1 MGDEPQLPS
10 VSNQPLPTL
19 ALSVDSSRYTTP
31 PGNTGAQSLREALVW
46 DEHNSRVPRLSPR
59 QEDAMQLL
67 AEGPRSR
74 DVADVV
80 AGKLMQSS
88 AEELRE
94 GLRTAVGQQVA

>member
-1 MGDEPQLPS
+1 
-10 VSNQPLPTL
+10 
-19 ALSVDSSRYTTP
+19 
-31 PGNTGAQSLREALVW
+31 
-46 DEHNSRVPRLSPR
+46 
-59 QEDAMQLL
+59 MQLL

-80 AGKLMQSS
+80 ARKLMQSS